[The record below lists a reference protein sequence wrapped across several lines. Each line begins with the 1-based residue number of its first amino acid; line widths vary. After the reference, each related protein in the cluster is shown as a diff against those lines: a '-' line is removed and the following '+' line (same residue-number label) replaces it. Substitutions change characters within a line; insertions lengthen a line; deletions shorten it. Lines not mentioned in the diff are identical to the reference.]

1 MIRRRH
7 SRSRAQAIVEFALV
21 LPIFLLILFGIIDAG
36 RLIVTYN
43 TLANS
48 ARSAAR
54 VAIVNQST
62 AGTDTCDTLS
72 ATAWPVGCGVVAGEN
87 IGVEE
92 ADVTVTIRNPTD
104 TGPCET
110 SPGVVGT
117 KIGCIAQIDVNGHFQ
132 ALTPF
137 IGQIIGPIDLMSTSK
152 MPIENVCSNP
162 PPAPL
167 VQC

>member
-1 MIRRRH
+1 MIRKG
-7 SRSRAQAIVEFALV
+7 RSRTHAQAIVEFALV

-72 ATAWPVGCGVVAGEN
+72 ATAWPVGCGVVAGSAA
-87 IGVEE
+87 GVEE
-92 ADVTVTIRNPTD
+92 ADILLTYLNPTD
-104 TGPCET
+104 TGPCVT
-110 SPGVVGT
+110 L
-117 KIGCIAQIDVNGHFQ
+117 KIGCIVQVDVSGHFE

-137 IGQIIGPIDLMSTSK
+137 IGQLIGPIDLTSTTK